1 MDYVYSIIEI
11 LAGCGV
17 FLLGFKLLSDNMEK
31 LAGNG
36 LKKLFNK
43 TSDKKLVGVGLGA
56 ASTAVVQS
64 SAITTVMVIGFVNTG
79 IMSLTQAT
87 TIIMGANI
95 GTTITAQIVALQAF
109 KLNTFFMIPVFVG
122 MAMNMFAKKDKV
134 KQAGIALAGLGIVF
148 VGLNVMSGAM
158 ENEQMHEALKNLLVK
173 VDNPFLLLIIG
184 ILFTALIQSSS
195 AVTTILITM
204 AAQGLVVGSGG
215 NCVLYVILG
224 SNIGSC
230 VTALISSIGTSTNAR
245 RASVIHLL
253 FNVIGTVI
261 FMTMLL
267 IWPSFQAKT
276 FERWFASPETQIAMF
291 HTFFNVVCTCL
302 FLPFTNWLVK
312 LAMLIVPEKKKK
324 PEETEEKETG
334 EKFVYMDKR
343 FLNSPALAISQLKK
357 ETFRMADMAMASLA
371 TSFNGFINR
380 DMATAEQV
388 AENNERIADLSKS
401 ISDYLVKVSAAGPSL
416 DDEKKISAMH
426 NNVGDIVRV
435 SELADN
441 LTKYTRKTV
450 NENLEFSPVVND
462 QLQEL
467 YALLQE
473 QYSLVKRI
481 VLMKEYDMRTESD
494 KVEDKVD
501 NLRRTL
507 IADHITRMKN
517 GECHAEN
524 NPVFIN
530 LVSNLERV
538 GDHLN
543 YIAHSVDGVIG

>member
-1 MDYVYSIIEI
+1 MDYVYSVITI

-36 LKKLFNK
+36 LKRLFNK

-56 ASTAVVQS
+56 AATAVVQS

-79 IMSLTQAT
+79 IMSLKQAA

-109 KLNTFFMIPVFVG
+109 NLNVFFMAFAFAG
-122 MAMNMFAKKDKV
+122 MAMNMFSKKDKV
-134 KQAGIALAGLGIVF
+134 RLAGIALAGLGIVF
-148 VGLNVMSGAM
+148 VGLDVMSGAM
-158 ENEQMHEALKNLLVK
+158 EGERIHAALETVLSKAT
-173 VDNPFLLLIIG
+173 NPFFLLFIG
-184 ILFTALIQSSS
+184 VAFTALIQSSS
-195 AVTTILITM
+195 AVTTIIIAM
-204 AAQGLVVGSGG
+204 AMQGLIVGGGG
-215 NCVLYVILG
+215 NAVLYVILG

-230 VTALISSIGTSTNAR
+230 VTALISSIGTSVNAR
-245 RASVIHLL
+245 RASIIHLL
-253 FNVIGTVI
+253 FNVLGTVI
-261 FMTMLL
+261 FMVVLL
-267 IWPSFQAKT
+267 IFPQFQEKT
-276 FERWFASPETQIAMF
+276 FERWFSSPETQIAMF
-291 HTFFNVVCTCL
+291 HTFFNVLCTL
-302 FLPFTNWLVK
+302 MFLPFTNVLVK
-312 LAMLIVPEKKKK
+312 LAMLIVPETK
-324 PEETEEKETG
+324 TEEKAEEPESG
-334 EKFVYMDKR
+334 AKFVYMDKR

-371 TSFNGFINR
+371 TAFNGFIRR
-380 DMATAEQV
+380 DVSTVENV
-388 AENNERIADLSKS
+388 AANNEKIADLSKS

-416 DDEKKISAMH
+416 EDEKKISALH
-426 NNVGDIVRV
+426 NNVGDIVRI

-441 LTKYTRKTV
+441 LTKYTRKTI
-450 NENLEFSPVVND
+450 NENLTFSPVVGTK
-462 QLQEL
+462 LSEM

-481 VLMKEYDMRTESD
+481 VLMKEYNIMNESD
-494 KVEDKVD
+494 ETEDRVD
-501 NLRRTL
+501 NMRRSL
-507 IADHITRMKN
+507 IADHIDRMQR
-517 GECHAEN
+517 GECNAEN

-543 YIAHSVDGVIG
+543 YVAHSVDGFVS

>member
-1 MDYVYSIIEI
+1 MEYVYSIIKI

-36 LKKLFNK
+36 LKRLFNK

-56 ASTAVVQS
+56 AATAVVQS

-79 IMSLTQAT
+79 IMSLKQAT
-87 TIIMGANI
+87 AIIMGANI

-109 KLNTFFMIPVFVG
+109 KLNVFFMIPVFVG
-122 MAMNMFAKKDKV
+122 MAMNMFSKKDKV
-134 KQAGIALAGLGIVF
+134 RLAGIALAGLGLVF
-148 VGLNVMSGAM
+148 VGLNVMSEAM
-158 ENEQMHEALKNLLVK
+158 ENELMHEALKNLLAK
-173 VDNPFLLLIIG
+173 VSNPFLLLFVG
-184 ILFTALIQSSS
+184 VAFTALMQSSS
-195 AVTTILITM
+195 AVTTIVITM
-204 AAQGLVVGSGG
+204 ATQGLIVGNGG
-215 NCVLYVILG
+215 NSVLFVILG

-230 VTALISSIGTSTNAR
+230 VTALISSIGTSVNAR

-253 FNVIGTVI
+253 FNVIGTLI
-261 FMTMLL
+261 FMIVLL
-267 IWPSFQAKT
+267 AFPSFQKNT
-276 FERWFASPETQIAMF
+276 FERWFSSPETQIAMF

-302 FLPFTNWLVK
+302 FLPFTDLLVK
-312 LAMLIVPEKKKK
+312 LAMLIVPENKK
-324 PEETEEKETG
+324 EEEKDKEEDG
-334 EKFVYMDKR
+334 VKFVYMDKR
-343 FLNSPALAISQLKK
+343 FLTSPALAISQLKK

-371 TSFNGFINR
+371 TAFNGFIHR
-380 DMATAEQV
+380 DMSTVEKV
-388 AENNERIADLSKS
+388 AANNERIADLSKA

-426 NNVGDIVRV
+426 NNVGDIVRI

-441 LTKYTRKTV
+441 LTKYTKKTV
-450 NENLEFSPVVND
+450 NENLTFSPAVGT
-462 QLQEL
+462 QLTKM

-473 QYSLVKRI
+473 QYSLVKRV
-481 VLMKEYDMRTESD
+481 VLMKEYDLRNDSD
-494 KVEDKVD
+494 KVEDRVD
-501 NLRRTL
+501 NMRRSL
-507 IADHITRMKN
+507 ISDHIDRMQR
-517 GECHAEN
+517 GECNAEN

-543 YIAHSVDGVIG
+543 YVAHSVDGYVD

>member
-1 MDYVYSIIEI
+1 MDYVYSVITI

-36 LKKLFNK
+36 LKRLFNK

-56 ASTAVVQS
+56 AATAVVQS

-79 IMSLTQAT
+79 IMSLKQAA

-109 KLNTFFMIPVFVG
+109 NLNVFFMAFAFAG
-122 MAMNMFAKKDKV
+122 MAMNMFSKKDKV
-134 KQAGIALAGLGIVF
+134 RLAGIALAGLGIVF
-148 VGLNVMSGAM
+148 VGLDVMSGAM
-158 ENEQMHEALKNLLVK
+158 EGEMIHAALETVLSKAT
-173 VDNPFLLLIIG
+173 NPVFLLFIG
-184 ILFTALIQSSS
+184 VAFTALIQSSS
-195 AVTTILITM
+195 AVTTIIIAM
-204 AAQGLVVGSGG
+204 AMQGLIVGGGG
-215 NCVLYVILG
+215 NAVLYVILG

-230 VTALISSIGTSTNAR
+230 VTALISSIGTSVNAR
-245 RASVIHLL
+245 RASIIHLL
-253 FNVIGTVI
+253 FNVIGAVL
-261 FMTMLL
+261 FMVVLL
-267 IWPSFQAKT
+267 IFPQFQEKT
-276 FERWFASPETQIAMF
+276 FERWFSSPETQIAMF
-291 HTFFNVVCTCL
+291 HTFFNVLCTL
-302 FLPFTNWLVK
+302 MFLPFTNVLVK
-312 LAMLIVPEKKKK
+312 LAMLIVPETKTEEKA
-324 PEETEEKETG
+324 EETESG
-334 EKFVYMDKR
+334 AKFVYMDKR

-371 TSFNGFINR
+371 TAFNGFIRR
-380 DMATAEQV
+380 DVSTVENV
-388 AENNERIADLSKS
+388 AANNEKIADLSKS

-416 DDEKKISAMH
+416 DDEKKISALH
-426 NNVGDIVRV
+426 NNVGDIVRI

-441 LTKYTRKTV
+441 LTKYTRKTI
-450 NENLEFSPVVND
+450 NENLTFSPVVGTK
-462 QLQEL
+462 LSEM

-481 VLMKEYDMRTESD
+481 VLMKEYNIMNESD
-494 KVEDKVD
+494 ETEDRVD
-501 NLRRTL
+501 NMRRSL
-507 IADHITRMKN
+507 IADHIDRMQR
-517 GECHAEN
+517 GECNAEN

-543 YIAHSVDGVIG
+543 YVAHSVDGFVS

>member
-1 MDYVYSIIEI
+1 MDYVYSVITI

-36 LKKLFNK
+36 LKRLFNK

-56 ASTAVVQS
+56 AATAVVQS

-79 IMSLTQAT
+79 IMSLKQAA

-109 KLNTFFMIPVFVG
+109 NLNVFFMALAFIG
-122 MAMNMFAKKDKV
+122 MAMNMFSKKDKV
-134 KQAGIALAGLGIVF
+134 RLAGIALAGLGIVF
-148 VGLNVMSGAM
+148 VGLDVMSGAM
-158 ENEQMHEALKNLLVK
+158 EGEMIHAALETMLSKAT
-173 VDNPFLLLIIG
+173 NPVFLLFIG
-184 ILFTALIQSSS
+184 VAFTALIQSSS
-195 AVTTILITM
+195 AVTTIIIAM
-204 AAQGLVVGSGG
+204 AMQGLIVGGGG
-215 NCVLYVILG
+215 NAVLYVILG

-230 VTALISSIGTSTNAR
+230 VTALISSIGTSVNAR
-245 RASVIHLL
+245 RASIIHLL

-261 FMTMLL
+261 FMVVLL
-267 IWPSFQAKT
+267 IFPQFQEKT
-276 FERWFASPETQIAMF
+276 FERWFSSPETQIAMF
-291 HTFFNVVCTCL
+291 HTFFNVLCTL
-302 FLPFTNWLVK
+302 MFLPFTNVLVK
-312 LAMLIVPEKKKK
+312 LAMLIVPETK
-324 PEETEEKETG
+324 TEEKAEEPESG
-334 EKFVYMDKR
+334 AKFVYMDKR

-371 TSFNGFINR
+371 TAFNGFIRR
-380 DMATAEQV
+380 DVSTVENV
-388 AENNERIADLSKS
+388 AANNEKIADLSKS

-416 DDEKKISAMH
+416 EDEKKISALH
-426 NNVGDIVRV
+426 NNVGDIVRI

-441 LTKYTRKTV
+441 LTKYTRKTI
-450 NENLEFSPVVND
+450 NENLTFSPVVGTK
-462 QLQEL
+462 LSEM

-481 VLMKEYDMRTESD
+481 VLMKEYNIMNESD
-494 KVEDKVD
+494 ETEDRVD
-501 NLRRTL
+501 NMRRSL
-507 IADHITRMKN
+507 IADHIDRMQR
-517 GECHAEN
+517 GECNAEN

-543 YIAHSVDGVIG
+543 YVAHSVDGFVS

>member
-1 MDYVYSIIEI
+1 MDYVYSVITI

-36 LKKLFNK
+36 LKRLFNK

-56 ASTAVVQS
+56 AATAVVQS

-79 IMSLTQAT
+79 IMSLKQAA

-109 KLNTFFMIPVFVG
+109 NLNVFFMAFAFAG
-122 MAMNMFAKKDKV
+122 MAMNMFSKKDKV
-134 KQAGIALAGLGIVF
+134 RLAGIALAGLGIVF
-148 VGLNVMSGAM
+148 VGLDVMSGAM
-158 ENEQMHEALKNLLVK
+158 EGEMIHAALETVLSKAT
-173 VDNPFLLLIIG
+173 NPAFLLFIG
-184 ILFTALIQSSS
+184 VAFTALIQSSS
-195 AVTTILITM
+195 AVTTIIIAM
-204 AAQGLVVGSGG
+204 AMQGLIVGGGG
-215 NCVLYVILG
+215 NAVLYVILG

-230 VTALISSIGTSTNAR
+230 VTALISSIGTSVNAR
-245 RASVIHLL
+245 RASIIHLL
-253 FNVIGTVI
+253 FNVIGAVI
-261 FMTMLL
+261 FMVVLL
-267 IWPSFQAKT
+267 IFPQFQEKT
-276 FERWFASPETQIAMF
+276 FERWFSSPETQIAMF
-291 HTFFNVVCTCL
+291 HTFFNVLCTL
-302 FLPFTNWLVK
+302 RFLPFTNLLVK
-312 LAMLIVPEKKKK
+312 LAMLIVPDTKTEEKA
-324 PEETEEKETG
+324 EETESG
-334 EKFVYMDKR
+334 AKFVYMDKR

-371 TSFNGFINR
+371 TAFNGFIRR
-380 DMATAEQV
+380 DVSTVENV
-388 AENNERIADLSKS
+388 AANNEKIADLSKS

-416 DDEKKISAMH
+416 EDEKKISALH
-426 NNVGDIVRV
+426 NNVGDIVRI

-441 LTKYTRKTV
+441 LTKYTRKTI
-450 NENLEFSPVVND
+450 NENLTLSPVVGTK
-462 QLQEL
+462 LSEM

-481 VLMKEYDMRTESD
+481 VLMKEYNIMNESD
-494 KVEDKVD
+494 ETEDRVD
-501 NLRRTL
+501 NMRRSL
-507 IADHITRMKN
+507 IADHIERMQR
-517 GECHAEN
+517 GECNAEN

-543 YIAHSVDGVIG
+543 YVAHSVDGFVS

>member
-1 MDYVYSIIEI
+1 MDYVYSVITI

-36 LKKLFNK
+36 LKRLFNK

-56 ASTAVVQS
+56 AATAVVQS

-79 IMSLTQAT
+79 IMSLKQAA

-109 KLNTFFMIPVFVG
+109 NLNVFFMALAFIG
-122 MAMNMFAKKDKV
+122 MAMNMFSKKDKV
-134 KQAGIALAGLGIVF
+134 RLAGIALAGLGIVF
-148 VGLNVMSGAM
+148 VGLDVMSGAM
-158 ENEQMHEALKNLLVK
+158 EGEKIHAALETVLSKAT
-173 VDNPFLLLIIG
+173 NPVFLLFIG
-184 ILFTALIQSSS
+184 VAFTALIQSSS
-195 AVTTILITM
+195 AVTTIIIAM
-204 AAQGLVVGSGG
+204 AMQGLIVGGGG
-215 NCVLYVILG
+215 NAVLYVILG

-230 VTALISSIGTSTNAR
+230 VTALISSIGTSVNAR
-245 RASVIHLL
+245 RASIIHLL
-253 FNVIGTVI
+253 FNVIGAVI
-261 FMTMLL
+261 FMVVLL
-267 IWPSFQAKT
+267 IFPQFQEKT
-276 FERWFASPETQIAMF
+276 FERWFSSPETQIAMF
-291 HTFFNVVCTCL
+291 HTFFNVLCTL
-302 FLPFTNWLVK
+302 MFLPFTNVLVK
-312 LAMLIVPEKKKK
+312 LAMLIVPETKTEEKA
-324 PEETEEKETG
+324 EETESG
-334 EKFVYMDKR
+334 AKFVYMDKR

-371 TSFNGFINR
+371 TAFNGFIRR
-380 DMATAEQV
+380 DVSTVENV
-388 AENNERIADLSKS
+388 AANNEKIADLSKS

-416 DDEKKISAMH
+416 EDEKKISALH
-426 NNVGDIVRV
+426 NNVGDIVRI

-441 LTKYTRKTV
+441 LTKYTRKTI
-450 NENLEFSPVVND
+450 NENLTFSPVVGTK
-462 QLQEL
+462 LSEM

-481 VLMKEYDMRTESD
+481 VLMKEYNIMNESD
-494 KVEDKVD
+494 ETEDRVD
-501 NLRRTL
+501 NMRRSL
-507 IADHITRMKN
+507 IADHIDRMQR
-517 GECHAEN
+517 GECNAEN

-543 YIAHSVDGVIG
+543 YVAHSVDGFVS

>member
-1 MDYVYSIIEI
+1 MEYVYSIIKI

-36 LKKLFNK
+36 LKRLFNK

-56 ASTAVVQS
+56 AATAVVQS

-79 IMSLTQAT
+79 IMSLKQAT
-87 TIIMGANI
+87 AIIMGANI

-109 KLNTFFMIPVFVG
+109 KLNVFFMIPVFVG
-122 MAMNMFAKKDKV
+122 MAMNMFSKKDKV
-134 KQAGIALAGLGIVF
+134 RLAGIALAGLGLVF
-148 VGLNVMSGAM
+148 VGLNVMSEAM
-158 ENEQMHEALKNLLVK
+158 ENELMHEALKNLLAK
-173 VDNPFLLLIIG
+173 VSNPFLLLFVG
-184 ILFTALIQSSS
+184 VAFTALMQSSS
-195 AVTTILITM
+195 AVTTIVITM
-204 AAQGLVVGSGG
+204 ATQGLIVGNGG
-215 NCVLYVILG
+215 NSVLFVILG

-230 VTALISSIGTSTNAR
+230 VTALISSIGTSVNAR

-253 FNVIGTVI
+253 FNVIGTLI
-261 FMTMLL
+261 FMIVLL
-267 IWPSFQAKT
+267 AFPSFQKNT
-276 FERWFASPETQIAMF
+276 FERWFSSPETQIAMF

-302 FLPFTNWLVK
+302 FLPFTDLLVK
-312 LAMLIVPEKKKK
+312 LAMLIVPENKK
-324 PEETEEKETG
+324 EEEKDKEEDG
-334 EKFVYMDKR
+334 VKFVYMDKR
-343 FLNSPALAISQLKK
+343 FLTSPALAISQLKK

-371 TSFNGFINR
+371 TAFNGFIHR
-380 DMATAEQV
+380 DMSTVEKV
-388 AENNERIADLSKS
+388 AANNDRIADLSKA

-426 NNVGDIVRV
+426 NNVGDIVRI

-441 LTKYTRKTV
+441 LTKYTKKTV
-450 NENLEFSPVVND
+450 NENLTFSPAVGT
-462 QLQEL
+462 QLTEM

-473 QYSLVKRI
+473 QYSLVKRV
-481 VLMKEYDMRTESD
+481 VLMKEYDLRNDSD
-494 KVEDKVD
+494 KVEDRVD
-501 NLRRTL
+501 NMRRSL
-507 IADHITRMKN
+507 ISDHIDRMQR
-517 GECHAEN
+517 GECNAEN

-543 YIAHSVDGVIG
+543 YVAHSVDGYVA

>member
-1 MDYVYSIIEI
+1 MDYVYSVITI

-36 LKKLFNK
+36 LKRLFNK

-56 ASTAVVQS
+56 AATAVVQS

-79 IMSLTQAT
+79 IMSLKQAA

-109 KLNTFFMIPVFVG
+109 NLNVFFMALAFIG
-122 MAMNMFAKKDKV
+122 MAMNMFSKKDKV
-134 KQAGIALAGLGIVF
+134 RLAGIALAGLGIVF
-148 VGLNVMSGAM
+148 VGLDVMSGAM
-158 ENEQMHEALKNLLVK
+158 EGEMIHAALETVLSKAT
-173 VDNPFLLLIIG
+173 NPVFLLFIG
-184 ILFTALIQSSS
+184 VAFTALIQSSS
-195 AVTTILITM
+195 AVTTIIIAM
-204 AAQGLVVGSGG
+204 AMQGLIVGGGG
-215 NCVLYVILG
+215 NAVLYVILG

-230 VTALISSIGTSTNAR
+230 VTALISSIGTSVNAR
-245 RASVIHLL
+245 RASIIHLL
-253 FNVIGTVI
+253 FNVIGAVI
-261 FMTMLL
+261 FMVVLL
-267 IWPSFQAKT
+267 IFPQFQEKT
-276 FERWFASPETQIAMF
+276 FERWFSSPETQIAMF
-291 HTFFNVVCTCL
+291 HTFFNVLCTL
-302 FLPFTNWLVK
+302 MFLPFTNVLVK
-312 LAMLIVPEKKKK
+312 LAMLLVPETKTEEKA
-324 PEETEEKETG
+324 EETESG
-334 EKFVYMDKR
+334 AKFVYMDKR

-371 TSFNGFINR
+371 TAFNGFIRR
-380 DMATAEQV
+380 DVSTVDNV
-388 AENNERIADLSKS
+388 AANNEKIADLSKS

-416 DDEKKISAMH
+416 EDEKKISALH
-426 NNVGDIVRV
+426 NNVGDIVRI

-441 LTKYTRKTV
+441 LTKYTRKTI
-450 NENLEFSPVVND
+450 NENLTFSPVVGTK
-462 QLQEL
+462 LSEM

-481 VLMKEYDMRTESD
+481 VLMKEYNIMNESD
-494 KVEDKVD
+494 ETEDRVD
-501 NLRRTL
+501 NMRRSL
-507 IADHITRMKN
+507 IADHIDRMQR
-517 GECHAEN
+517 GECNAEN

-543 YIAHSVDGVIG
+543 YVAHSVDGFVS

>member
-1 MDYVYSIIEI
+1 MEYVYSIIKI

-36 LKKLFNK
+36 LKRLFNK

-56 ASTAVVQS
+56 AATAVVQS

-79 IMSLTQAT
+79 IMSLKQAT
-87 TIIMGANI
+87 AIIMGANI

-109 KLNTFFMIPVFVG
+109 KLNVFFMIPVFVG
-122 MAMNMFAKKDKV
+122 MAMNMFSKKDKV
-134 KQAGIALAGLGIVF
+134 RLAGIALAGLGLVF
-148 VGLNVMSGAM
+148 VGLNVMSEAM
-158 ENEQMHEALKNLLVK
+158 ENELMHEALKNLLAK
-173 VDNPFLLLIIG
+173 VSNPFLLLFVG
-184 ILFTALIQSSS
+184 VAFTALMQSSS
-195 AVTTILITM
+195 AVTTIVITM
-204 AAQGLVVGSGG
+204 ATQGLIVGNGG
-215 NCVLYVILG
+215 NSVLFVILG

-230 VTALISSIGTSTNAR
+230 VTALISSIGTSVNAR

-253 FNVIGTVI
+253 FNVIGTLI
-261 FMTMLL
+261 FMIVLL
-267 IWPSFQAKT
+267 AFPSFQKNT
-276 FERWFASPETQIAMF
+276 FERWFSSPETQIAMF

-302 FLPFTNWLVK
+302 FLPFTDLLVK
-312 LAMLIVPEKKKK
+312 LAMLIVPENKK
-324 PEETEEKETG
+324 EEEKEKEEDG
-334 EKFVYMDKR
+334 VKFVYMDKR
-343 FLNSPALAISQLKK
+343 FLTSPALAISQLKK

-371 TSFNGFINR
+371 TAFNGFIHR
-380 DMATAEQV
+380 DMSTVEKV
-388 AENNERIADLSKS
+388 AANNERIADLSKA

-426 NNVGDIVRV
+426 NNVGDIVRI

-441 LTKYTRKTV
+441 LTKYTKKTV
-450 NENLEFSPVVND
+450 NENLTFSPAVGT
-462 QLQEL
+462 QLTEM

-473 QYSLVKRI
+473 QYSLVKRV
-481 VLMKEYDMRTESD
+481 VLMKEYDLRNDSD
-494 KVEDKVD
+494 KVEDRVD
-501 NLRRTL
+501 NMRRSL
-507 IADHITRMKN
+507 ISDHIDRMQR
-517 GECHAEN
+517 GECNAEN

-543 YIAHSVDGVIG
+543 YVAHSVDGYVA

>member
-1 MDYVYSIIEI
+1 MDYVYSVITI

-36 LKKLFNK
+36 LKRLFNK

-56 ASTAVVQS
+56 AATAVVQS

-79 IMSLTQAT
+79 IMSLKQAA

-109 KLNTFFMIPVFVG
+109 NLNVFFMALAFIG
-122 MAMNMFAKKDKV
+122 MAMNMFSKKDKV
-134 KQAGIALAGLGIVF
+134 RLAGIALAGLGIVF
-148 VGLNVMSGAM
+148 VGLDVMSGAM
-158 ENEQMHEALKNLLVK
+158 EGEMIHAALETVLSKAT
-173 VDNPFLLLIIG
+173 NPVFLLCIG
-184 ILFTALIQSSS
+184 IAFTALIQSSS
-195 AVTTILITM
+195 AVTTIIIAM
-204 AAQGLVVGSGG
+204 AMQGLIVGGGG
-215 NCVLYVILG
+215 NAVLYVILG

-230 VTALISSIGTSTNAR
+230 VTALISSIGTSVNAR
-245 RASVIHLL
+245 RASIIHLL
-253 FNVIGTVI
+253 FNVIGAVI
-261 FMTMLL
+261 FMVILL
-267 IWPSFQAKT
+267 IFPQFQEKT
-276 FERWFASPETQIAMF
+276 FERWFSSPETQIAMF
-291 HTFFNVVCTCL
+291 HTFFNVLCTL
-302 FLPFTNWLVK
+302 MFLPFTNVLVK
-312 LAMLIVPEKKKK
+312 LAMLIVPETK
-324 PEETEEKETG
+324 TEEKAEEPESG
-334 EKFVYMDKR
+334 AKFVYMDKR

-371 TSFNGFINR
+371 TAFNGFIRR
-380 DMATAEQV
+380 DVSTVENV
-388 AENNERIADLSKS
+388 AANNEKIADLSKS

-416 DDEKKISAMH
+416 EDEKKISALH
-426 NNVGDIVRV
+426 NNVGDIVRI

-441 LTKYTRKTV
+441 LTKYTRKTI
-450 NENLEFSPVVND
+450 NENLTFSPVVGTK
-462 QLQEL
+462 LSEM

-481 VLMKEYDMRTESD
+481 VLMKEYNIMNESD
-494 KVEDKVD
+494 ETEDRVD
-501 NLRRTL
+501 NMRRSL
-507 IADHITRMKN
+507 IADHIDRMQR
-517 GECHAEN
+517 GECNAEN

-543 YIAHSVDGVIG
+543 YVAHSVDGFVS

>member
-1 MDYVYSIIEI
+1 MDYVYSVITI

-36 LKKLFNK
+36 LKRLFNK

-56 ASTAVVQS
+56 AATAVVQS

-79 IMSLTQAT
+79 IMSLKQAA

-109 KLNTFFMIPVFVG
+109 NLNVFFMALAFIG
-122 MAMNMFAKKDKV
+122 MAMNMFSKKDKV
-134 KQAGIALAGLGIVF
+134 RLAGIALAGLGIVF
-148 VGLNVMSGAM
+148 VGLDVMSGAM
-158 ENEQMHEALKNLLVK
+158 EGEMIHAALETVLSKAT
-173 VDNPFLLLIIG
+173 NPVFLLCIG
-184 ILFTALIQSSS
+184 VAFTALIQSSS
-195 AVTTILITM
+195 AVTTIIIAM
-204 AAQGLVVGSGG
+204 AMQGLIVGGGG
-215 NCVLYVILG
+215 NAVLYVILG

-230 VTALISSIGTSTNAR
+230 VTALISSIGTSVNAR
-245 RASVIHLL
+245 RASIIHLL

-261 FMTMLL
+261 FMVVLL
-267 IWPSFQAKT
+267 IFPQFQEKT
-276 FERWFASPETQIAMF
+276 FERWFSSPETQIAMF
-291 HTFFNVVCTCL
+291 HTFFNVLCTL
-302 FLPFTNWLVK
+302 MFLPFTNVLVK
-312 LAMLIVPEKKKK
+312 LAILIVPETKTEEKA
-324 PEETEEKETG
+324 EETESG
-334 EKFVYMDKR
+334 AKFVYMDKR

-371 TSFNGFINR
+371 TAFNGFIRR
-380 DMATAEQV
+380 DVSTVENV
-388 AENNERIADLSKS
+388 AANNEKIADLSKS

-416 DDEKKISAMH
+416 EDEKKISALH
-426 NNVGDIVRV
+426 NNVGDIVRI

-441 LTKYTRKTV
+441 LTKYTRKTI
-450 NENLEFSPVVND
+450 NENLTFSPVVGTK
-462 QLQEL
+462 LSEM

-481 VLMKEYDMRTESD
+481 VLMKEYNIMNESD
-494 KVEDKVD
+494 ETEDRVD
-501 NLRRTL
+501 NMRRSL
-507 IADHITRMKN
+507 IADHIDRMQR
-517 GECHAEN
+517 GECNAEN

-543 YIAHSVDGVIG
+543 YVAHSVDGFVS

>member
-1 MDYVYSIIEI
+1 MDYVYSVITI

-36 LKKLFNK
+36 LKRLFNK

-56 ASTAVVQS
+56 AATAVVQS

-79 IMSLTQAT
+79 IMSLKQAA

-109 KLNTFFMIPVFVG
+109 NLNVFFMALAFIG
-122 MAMNMFAKKDKV
+122 MAMNMFSKKDKV
-134 KQAGIALAGLGIVF
+134 RLAGIALAGLGIVF
-148 VGLNVMSGAM
+148 VGLDVMSGAM
-158 ENEQMHEALKNLLVK
+158 EGEMIHAALETMLSKAT
-173 VDNPFLLLIIG
+173 NPVFLLFIG
-184 ILFTALIQSSS
+184 VAFTALIQSSS
-195 AVTTILITM
+195 AVTTIIIAM
-204 AAQGLVVGSGG
+204 AMQGLIVGGGG
-215 NCVLYVILG
+215 NAVLYVILG

-230 VTALISSIGTSTNAR
+230 VTALISSIGTSVNAR
-245 RASVIHLL
+245 RASIIHLL
-253 FNVIGTVI
+253 FNVIGAVL
-261 FMTMLL
+261 FMVVLL
-267 IWPSFQAKT
+267 IFPQFQEKT
-276 FERWFASPETQIAMF
+276 FERWFSSPETQIAMF
-291 HTFFNVVCTCL
+291 HTFFNVLCTL
-302 FLPFTNWLVK
+302 MFLPFTNVLVK
-312 LAMLIVPEKKKK
+312 LAMLIVPETK
-324 PEETEEKETG
+324 TEEKAEEPESG
-334 EKFVYMDKR
+334 AKFVYMDKR

-371 TSFNGFINR
+371 TAFNGFIRR
-380 DMATAEQV
+380 DVSTVENV
-388 AENNERIADLSKS
+388 AANNEQIADLSKS

-416 DDEKKISAMH
+416 EDEKKISALH
-426 NNVGDIVRV
+426 NNVGDIVRI

-441 LTKYTRKTV
+441 LTKYTRKTI
-450 NENLEFSPVVND
+450 NENLTFSPVVGTK
-462 QLQEL
+462 LSEM

-481 VLMKEYDMRTESD
+481 VLMKEYNIMNESD
-494 KVEDKVD
+494 ETEDRVD
-501 NLRRTL
+501 NMRRSL
-507 IADHITRMKN
+507 IADHIDRMQR
-517 GECHAEN
+517 GECNAEN

-543 YIAHSVDGVIG
+543 YVAHSVDGFVS

>member
-1 MDYVYSIIEI
+1 MDYVYSVITI

-36 LKKLFNK
+36 LKRLFNK

-56 ASTAVVQS
+56 AATAVVQS

-79 IMSLTQAT
+79 IMSLKQAA

-109 KLNTFFMIPVFVG
+109 NLNVFFMALAFIG
-122 MAMNMFAKKDKV
+122 MAMNMFSKKDKV
-134 KQAGIALAGLGIVF
+134 RLAGIALAGLGIVF
-148 VGLNVMSGAM
+148 VGLDVMSGAM
-158 ENEQMHEALKNLLVK
+158 EGEMIHAALETMLSKAT
-173 VDNPFLLLIIG
+173 NPVFLLFIG
-184 ILFTALIQSSS
+184 VAFTALIQSSS
-195 AVTTILITM
+195 AVTTIIIAM
-204 AAQGLVVGSGG
+204 AMQGLIVGGGG
-215 NCVLYVILG
+215 NAVLYVILG

-230 VTALISSIGTSTNAR
+230 VTALISSIGTSVNAR
-245 RASVIHLL
+245 RASIIHLL
-253 FNVIGTVI
+253 FNVIGAVI
-261 FMTMLL
+261 FMVILL
-267 IWPSFQAKT
+267 IFPQFQEKT
-276 FERWFASPETQIAMF
+276 FERWFSSPETQIAMF
-291 HTFFNVVCTCL
+291 HTFFNVLCTL
-302 FLPFTNWLVK
+302 MFLPFTNVLVK
-312 LAMLIVPEKKKK
+312 LAMLIVPETKTEEKA
-324 PEETEEKETG
+324 EETESG
-334 EKFVYMDKR
+334 AKFVYMDKR

-371 TSFNGFINR
+371 TAFNGFIRR
-380 DMATAEQV
+380 DVSTVENV
-388 AENNERIADLSKS
+388 AANNEKIADLSKS

-416 DDEKKISAMH
+416 EDEKKISALH
-426 NNVGDIVRV
+426 NNVGDIVRI

-441 LTKYTRKTV
+441 LTKYTRKTI
-450 NENLEFSPVVND
+450 NENLTFSPVVGTK
-462 QLQEL
+462 LSEM

-481 VLMKEYDMRTESD
+481 VLMKEYNIMNESD
-494 KVEDKVD
+494 ETEDRVD
-501 NLRRTL
+501 NMRRSL
-507 IADHITRMKN
+507 IADHIDRMQR
-517 GECHAEN
+517 GECNAEN

-543 YIAHSVDGVIG
+543 YVAHSVDGFVS

>member
-1 MDYVYSIIEI
+1 MDYVYSVITI

-36 LKKLFNK
+36 LKRLFNK

-56 ASTAVVQS
+56 AATAVVQS

-79 IMSLTQAT
+79 IMSLKQAA

-109 KLNTFFMIPVFVG
+109 NLNVFFMAFTFAG
-122 MAMNMFAKKDKV
+122 MAMNMFSKKDKV
-134 KQAGIALAGLGIVF
+134 RLAGIALAGLGIVF
-148 VGLNVMSGAM
+148 VGLDVMSGAM
-158 ENEQMHEALKNLLVK
+158 EGEKIHAALETVLSKAT
-173 VDNPFLLLIIG
+173 NPVFLLFIG
-184 ILFTALIQSSS
+184 VAFTALIQSSS
-195 AVTTILITM
+195 AVTTIIIAM
-204 AAQGLVVGSGG
+204 AMQGLIVGGGG
-215 NCVLYVILG
+215 NAVLYVILG

-230 VTALISSIGTSTNAR
+230 VTALISSIGTSVNAR
-245 RASVIHLL
+245 RASIIHLL
-253 FNVIGTVI
+253 FNVIGTVL
-261 FMTMLL
+261 FMVVLL
-267 IWPSFQAKT
+267 IFPQFQEKT
-276 FERWFASPETQIAMF
+276 FERWFSSPETQIAMF
-291 HTFFNVVCTCL
+291 HTFFNVLCTL
-302 FLPFTNWLVK
+302 MFLPFTNVLVK
-312 LAMLIVPEKKKK
+312 LAMLIVPDTKTEEKA
-324 PEETEEKETG
+324 EETESG
-334 EKFVYMDKR
+334 AKFVYMDKR

-371 TSFNGFINR
+371 TAFNGFIRR
-380 DMATAEQV
+380 DVSTVENV
-388 AENNERIADLSKS
+388 AANNEKIADLSKS

-416 DDEKKISAMH
+416 EDEKKISALH
-426 NNVGDIVRV
+426 NNVGDIVRI

-441 LTKYTRKTV
+441 LTKYTRKTI
-450 NENLEFSPVVND
+450 NENLTFSPVVGTK
-462 QLQEL
+462 LSEM

-481 VLMKEYDMRTESD
+481 VLMKEYNIMNESD
-494 KVEDKVD
+494 ETEDRVD
-501 NLRRTL
+501 NMRRSL
-507 IADHITRMKN
+507 IADHIDRMQR
-517 GECHAEN
+517 GECNAEN

-543 YIAHSVDGVIG
+543 YVAHSVDGFVS

>member
-1 MDYVYSIIEI
+1 MDYVYSVITI

-36 LKKLFNK
+36 LKRLFNK

-56 ASTAVVQS
+56 AATAVVQS

-79 IMSLTQAT
+79 IMSLKQAA

-109 KLNTFFMIPVFVG
+109 NLNVFFMAFAFAG
-122 MAMNMFAKKDKV
+122 MAMNMFSKKDKV
-134 KQAGIALAGLGIVF
+134 RLAGIALAGLGIVF
-148 VGLNVMSGAM
+148 VGLDVMSGAM
-158 ENEQMHEALKNLLVK
+158 EGEMIHAALETVLSKAT
-173 VDNPFLLLIIG
+173 NPVFLLFIG
-184 ILFTALIQSSS
+184 VAFTALIQSSS
-195 AVTTILITM
+195 AVTTIIIAM
-204 AAQGLVVGSGG
+204 AMQGLIVGGGG
-215 NCVLYVILG
+215 NAVLYVILG

-230 VTALISSIGTSTNAR
+230 VTALISSIGTSVNAR
-245 RASVIHLL
+245 RASIIHLL

-261 FMTMLL
+261 FMVVLL
-267 IWPSFQAKT
+267 IFPQFQEKT
-276 FERWFASPETQIAMF
+276 FERWFSSPETQIAMF
-291 HTFFNVVCTCL
+291 HTFFNVLCTL
-302 FLPFTNWLVK
+302 MFLPFTNVLVK
-312 LAMLIVPEKKKK
+312 LAILIVPET
-324 PEETEEKETG
+324 ETEEKAEEPESG
-334 EKFVYMDKR
+334 AKFVYMDKR

-371 TSFNGFINR
+371 TAFNGFIRR
-380 DMATAEQV
+380 DVSTVENV
-388 AENNERIADLSKS
+388 AANNEKIADLSKS

-416 DDEKKISAMH
+416 EDEKKISALH
-426 NNVGDIVRV
+426 NNVGDIVRI

-441 LTKYTRKTV
+441 LTKYTRKTI
-450 NENLEFSPVVND
+450 NENLTFSPVVGTK
-462 QLQEL
+462 LSEM

-481 VLMKEYDMRTESD
+481 VLMKEYNIMNESD
-494 KVEDKVD
+494 ETEDRVD
-501 NLRRTL
+501 NMRRSL
-507 IADHITRMKN
+507 IADHIDRMQR
-517 GECHAEN
+517 GECNAEN

-543 YIAHSVDGVIG
+543 YVAHSVDGFVS

>member
-1 MDYVYSIIEI
+1 MDYVYSVITI

-36 LKKLFNK
+36 LKRLFNK

-56 ASTAVVQS
+56 AATAVVQS

-79 IMSLTQAT
+79 IMSLKQAA

-109 KLNTFFMIPVFVG
+109 NLNVFFMALAFIG
-122 MAMNMFAKKDKV
+122 MAMNMFSKKDKV
-134 KQAGIALAGLGIVF
+134 RLAGIALAGLGIVF
-148 VGLNVMSGAM
+148 VGLDVMSGAM
-158 ENEQMHEALKNLLVK
+158 EGEMIHAALETLLSK
-173 VDNPFLLLIIG
+173 ATNPVFLLFIG
-184 ILFTALIQSSS
+184 VAFTALIQSSS
-195 AVTTILITM
+195 AVTTIIIAM
-204 AAQGLVVGSGG
+204 AMQGLIVGGGG
-215 NCVLYVILG
+215 NAVLYVILG

-230 VTALISSIGTSTNAR
+230 VTALISSIGTSVNAR
-245 RASVIHLL
+245 RASIIHLL

-261 FMTMLL
+261 FMVVLL
-267 IWPSFQAKT
+267 IFPQFQEKT
-276 FERWFASPETQIAMF
+276 FERWFSSPETQIAMF
-291 HTFFNVVCTCL
+291 HTFFNVLCTL
-302 FLPFTNWLVK
+302 MFLPFTNVLVK
-312 LAMLIVPEKKKK
+312 LAMLIVPETK
-324 PEETEEKETG
+324 TEEKAEEPESG
-334 EKFVYMDKR
+334 AKFVYMDKR

-371 TSFNGFINR
+371 TAFNGFIRR
-380 DMATAEQV
+380 DVSTVENV
-388 AENNERIADLSKS
+388 AANNEKIADLSKS

-416 DDEKKISAMH
+416 EDEKKISALH
-426 NNVGDIVRV
+426 NNVGDIVRI

-441 LTKYTRKTV
+441 LTKYTRKTI
-450 NENLEFSPVVND
+450 NENLTFSPVVGTK
-462 QLQEL
+462 LSEM

-481 VLMKEYDMRTESD
+481 VLMKEYNIMNESD
-494 KVEDKVD
+494 ETEDRVD
-501 NLRRTL
+501 NMRRSL
-507 IADHITRMKN
+507 IADHIDRMQR
-517 GECHAEN
+517 GECNAEN

-543 YIAHSVDGVIG
+543 YVAHSVDGFVS

>member
-1 MDYVYSIIEI
+1 MDYVYSVITI

-36 LKKLFNK
+36 LKRLFNK

-56 ASTAVVQS
+56 AATAVVQS

-79 IMSLTQAT
+79 IMSLKQAA

-109 KLNTFFMIPVFVG
+109 NLNVFFMALAFIG
-122 MAMNMFAKKDKV
+122 MAMNMFSKKDKARL
-134 KQAGIALAGLGIVF
+134 AGIALAGLGIVF
-148 VGLNVMSGAM
+148 VGLDVMSGAM
-158 ENEQMHEALKNLLVK
+158 EGEMIHAALETVLSKAT
-173 VDNPFLLLIIG
+173 NPAFLLFIG
-184 ILFTALIQSSS
+184 VAFTALIQSSS
-195 AVTTILITM
+195 AVTTIIIAM
-204 AAQGLVVGSGG
+204 AMQGLIVGGGG
-215 NCVLYVILG
+215 NAVLYVILG

-230 VTALISSIGTSTNAR
+230 VTALISSIGTSVNAR
-245 RASVIHLL
+245 RASIIHLL
-253 FNVIGTVI
+253 FNVIGAVI
-261 FMTMLL
+261 FMVVLL
-267 IWPSFQAKT
+267 IFPQFQEKT
-276 FERWFASPETQIAMF
+276 FERWFSSPETQIAMF
-291 HTFFNVVCTCL
+291 HTFFNVLCTL
-302 FLPFTNWLVK
+302 MFLPFTNVLVK
-312 LAMLIVPEKKKK
+312 LAMLIVPETKTEEKA
-324 PEETEEKETG
+324 EETESG
-334 EKFVYMDKR
+334 AKFVYMDKR

-371 TSFNGFINR
+371 TAFNGFIRR
-380 DMATAEQV
+380 DVSTVEKV
-388 AENNERIADLSKS
+388 AANNEQIADLSKS

-416 DDEKKISAMH
+416 DDEKKISALH
-426 NNVGDIVRV
+426 NNVGDIVRI

-441 LTKYTRKTV
+441 LTKYTRKTI
-450 NENLEFSPVVND
+450 NENLTFSPVVGTK
-462 QLQEL
+462 LSEM

-481 VLMKEYDMRTESD
+481 VLMKEYNIMNESD
-494 KVEDKVD
+494 ETEDRVD
-501 NLRRTL
+501 NMRRSL
-507 IADHITRMKN
+507 IADHIDRMQR
-517 GECHAEN
+517 GECNAEN

-543 YIAHSVDGVIG
+543 YVAHSVDGFVS

>member
-1 MDYVYSIIEI
+1 MEYVYSIIKI

-36 LKKLFNK
+36 LKRLFNK

-56 ASTAVVQS
+56 AATAVVQS

-79 IMSLTQAT
+79 IMSLKQAT
-87 TIIMGANI
+87 AIIMGANI

-109 KLNTFFMIPVFVG
+109 KLNVFFMIPVFVG
-122 MAMNMFAKKDKV
+122 MAMNMFSKKDKV
-134 KQAGIALAGLGIVF
+134 RLAGIALAGLGLVF
-148 VGLNVMSGAM
+148 VGLNVMSEAM
-158 ENEQMHEALKNLLVK
+158 ENELMHEALKNLLAK
-173 VDNPFLLLIIG
+173 VSNPFLLLFVG
-184 ILFTALIQSSS
+184 VAFTALMQSSS
-195 AVTTILITM
+195 AVTTIVITM
-204 AAQGLVVGSGG
+204 ATQGLIVGNGG
-215 NCVLYVILG
+215 NSVLFVILG

-230 VTALISSIGTSTNAR
+230 VTALISSIGTSVNAR

-253 FNVIGTVI
+253 FNVIGTLI
-261 FMTMLL
+261 FMIVLL
-267 IWPSFQAKT
+267 AFPSFQKNT
-276 FERWFASPETQIAMF
+276 FERWFSSPETQIAMF

-302 FLPFTNWLVK
+302 FLPFTDLLVK
-312 LAMLIVPEKKKK
+312 LAMLIVPENKK
-324 PEETEEKETG
+324 EEEKEKEEDG
-334 EKFVYMDKR
+334 VKFVYMDKR
-343 FLNSPALAISQLKK
+343 FLTSPALAISQLKK

-371 TSFNGFINR
+371 TAFNGFIHR
-380 DMATAEQV
+380 DMSTVEKV
-388 AENNERIADLSKS
+388 AANNERIADLSKA

-426 NNVGDIVRV
+426 NNVGDIVRI

-441 LTKYTRKTV
+441 LTKYTKKTV
-450 NENLEFSPVVND
+450 NENLTFSPAVGT
-462 QLQEL
+462 QLTKM

-473 QYSLVKRI
+473 QYSLVKRV
-481 VLMKEYDMRTESD
+481 VLMKEYDLRNDSD
-494 KVEDKVD
+494 KVEDRVD
-501 NLRRTL
+501 NMRRSL
-507 IADHITRMKN
+507 ISDHIDRMQR
-517 GECHAEN
+517 GECNAEN

-543 YIAHSVDGVIG
+543 YVAHSVDGYVA

>member
-1 MDYVYSIIEI
+1 MDYVYSVITI

-36 LKKLFNK
+36 LKRLFNK
-43 TSDKKLVGVGLGA
+43 TSDKKMVGVGLGA
-56 ASTAVVQS
+56 AATAVVQS

-79 IMSLTQAT
+79 IMSLKQAA

-109 KLNTFFMIPVFVG
+109 NLNVFFMALAFIG
-122 MAMNMFAKKDKV
+122 MAMNMFSKKDKV
-134 KQAGIALAGLGIVF
+134 RLAGIALAGLGIVF
-148 VGLNVMSGAM
+148 VGLDVMSGAM
-158 ENEQMHEALKNLLVK
+158 EGEMIHAALETVLSKAT
-173 VDNPFLLLIIG
+173 NPVFLLFIG
-184 ILFTALIQSSS
+184 VAFTALIQSSS
-195 AVTTILITM
+195 AVTTIIIAM
-204 AAQGLVVGSGG
+204 AMQGLIVGGGG
-215 NCVLYVILG
+215 NAVLYVILG

-230 VTALISSIGTSTNAR
+230 VTALISSIGTSVNAR
-245 RASVIHLL
+245 RASIIHLL

-261 FMTMLL
+261 FMVVLL
-267 IWPSFQAKT
+267 IFPQFQEKT
-276 FERWFASPETQIAMF
+276 FERWFSSPETQIAMF
-291 HTFFNVVCTCL
+291 HTFFNVLCTL
-302 FLPFTNWLVK
+302 MFLPFTNVLVK
-312 LAMLIVPEKKKK
+312 LAILIVPET
-324 PEETEEKETG
+324 ETEEKAEEPESG
-334 EKFVYMDKR
+334 AKFVYMDKR

-371 TSFNGFINR
+371 TAFNGFIRR
-380 DMATAEQV
+380 DVSTVENV
-388 AENNERIADLSKS
+388 AANNEKIADLSKS

-416 DDEKKISAMH
+416 EDEKKISALH
-426 NNVGDIVRV
+426 NNVGDIVRI

-441 LTKYTRKTV
+441 LTKYTRKTI
-450 NENLEFSPVVND
+450 NENLTFSPVVGTK
-462 QLQEL
+462 LSEM

-481 VLMKEYDMRTESD
+481 VLMKEYNIMNESD
-494 KVEDKVD
+494 ETEDRVD
-501 NLRRTL
+501 NMRRSL
-507 IADHITRMKN
+507 IADHIDRMQR
-517 GECHAEN
+517 GECNAEN

-543 YIAHSVDGVIG
+543 YVAHSVDGFVS

>member
-1 MDYVYSIIEI
+1 MDYVYSVITI

-36 LKKLFNK
+36 LKRLFNK

-56 ASTAVVQS
+56 AATAVVQS

-79 IMSLTQAT
+79 IMSLKQAA

-109 KLNTFFMIPVFVG
+109 NLNVFFMAFAFAG
-122 MAMNMFAKKDKV
+122 MAMNMFSKKDKV
-134 KQAGIALAGLGIVF
+134 RLAGIALAGLGIVF
-148 VGLNVMSGAM
+148 VGLDVMSGAM
-158 ENEQMHEALKNLLVK
+158 EGERIHAALETVLSKAT
-173 VDNPFLLLIIG
+173 NPFFLLFIG
-184 ILFTALIQSSS
+184 VAFTALIQSSS
-195 AVTTILITM
+195 AVTTIIIAM
-204 AAQGLVVGSGG
+204 AMQGLIVGGGG
-215 NCVLYVILG
+215 NAVLYVILG

-230 VTALISSIGTSTNAR
+230 VTALISSIGTSVNAR
-245 RASVIHLL
+245 RASIIHLL
-253 FNVIGTVI
+253 FNVLGTVI
-261 FMTMLL
+261 FMVVLL
-267 IWPSFQAKT
+267 IFPQFQEKT
-276 FERWFASPETQIAMF
+276 FERWFSSPETQIAMF
-291 HTFFNVVCTCL
+291 HTFFNVLCTL
-302 FLPFTNWLVK
+302 MFLPFTNVLVK
-312 LAMLIVPEKKKK
+312 LAMLIVPETKTEEKA
-324 PEETEEKETG
+324 EETESG
-334 EKFVYMDKR
+334 AKFVYMDKR

-371 TSFNGFINR
+371 TAFNGFIRR
-380 DMATAEQV
+380 DVSTVENV
-388 AENNERIADLSKS
+388 AANNEKIADLSKS

-416 DDEKKISAMH
+416 EDEKKISALH
-426 NNVGDIVRV
+426 NNVGDIVRI

-441 LTKYTRKTV
+441 LTKYTRKTI
-450 NENLEFSPVVND
+450 NENLTFSPVVGTK
-462 QLQEL
+462 LSEM

-481 VLMKEYDMRTESD
+481 VLMKEYNIMNESD
-494 KVEDKVD
+494 ETEDRVD
-501 NLRRTL
+501 NMRRSL
-507 IADHITRMKN
+507 IADHIDRMQR
-517 GECHAEN
+517 GECNAEN

-543 YIAHSVDGVIG
+543 YVAHSVDGFVS

>member
-1 MDYVYSIIEI
+1 MEYVYSIIKI

-36 LKKLFNK
+36 LKRLFNK

-56 ASTAVVQS
+56 AATAVVQS

-79 IMSLTQAT
+79 IMSLKQAT
-87 TIIMGANI
+87 AIIMGANI

-109 KLNTFFMIPVFVG
+109 KLNVFFMIPVFVG
-122 MAMNMFAKKDKV
+122 MAMNMFSKKDKV
-134 KQAGIALAGLGIVF
+134 RLAGIALAGLGLVF
-148 VGLNVMSGAM
+148 VGLNVMSEAM
-158 ENEQMHEALKNLLVK
+158 ENELMHEALKNLLAK
-173 VDNPFLLLIIG
+173 VSNPFLLLFVG
-184 ILFTALIQSSS
+184 VAFTALMQSSS
-195 AVTTILITM
+195 AVTTIVITM
-204 AAQGLVVGSGG
+204 ATQGLIVGNGG
-215 NCVLYVILG
+215 NSVLFVILG

-230 VTALISSIGTSTNAR
+230 VTALISSIGTSVNAR

-253 FNVIGTVI
+253 FNVIGTLI
-261 FMTMLL
+261 FMIVLL
-267 IWPSFQAKT
+267 AFPSFQKNT
-276 FERWFASPETQIAMF
+276 FERWFSSPETQIAMF

-302 FLPFTNWLVK
+302 FLPFTDLLVK
-312 LAMLIVPEKKKK
+312 LAMLIVPENKK
-324 PEETEEKETG
+324 EEEKDKEEDG
-334 EKFVYMDKR
+334 VKFVYMDKR
-343 FLNSPALAISQLKK
+343 FLTSPALAISQLKK

-371 TSFNGFINR
+371 TAFNGFIHR
-380 DMATAEQV
+380 DMSTVEKV
-388 AENNERIADLSKS
+388 AANNERIADLSKA

-426 NNVGDIVRV
+426 NNVGDIVRI

-441 LTKYTRKTV
+441 LTKYTKKTV
-450 NENLEFSPVVND
+450 NENLTFSPAVGT
-462 QLQEL
+462 QLTKM

-473 QYSLVKRI
+473 QYSLVKRV
-481 VLMKEYDMRTESD
+481 VLMKEYDLRNDSD
-494 KVEDKVD
+494 KVEDRVD
-501 NLRRTL
+501 NMRRSL
-507 IADHITRMKN
+507 ISDHIDRMQR
-517 GECHAEN
+517 GECNAEN

-543 YIAHSVDGVIG
+543 YVAHSVDGYVA

>member
-1 MDYVYSIIEI
+1 MDYVYSVITI

-36 LKKLFNK
+36 LKRLFNK

-56 ASTAVVQS
+56 AATAVVQS

-79 IMSLTQAT
+79 IMSLKQAA

-109 KLNTFFMIPVFVG
+109 NLNVFFMALAFIG
-122 MAMNMFAKKDKV
+122 MAMNMFSKKDKV
-134 KQAGIALAGLGIVF
+134 RLAGIALAGLGIVF
-148 VGLNVMSGAM
+148 VGLDVMSGAM
-158 ENEQMHEALKNLLVK
+158 EGERIHAALETVLSKAT
-173 VDNPFLLLIIG
+173 NPVFLLFIG
-184 ILFTALIQSSS
+184 VAFTALIQSSS
-195 AVTTILITM
+195 AVTTIIIAM
-204 AAQGLVVGSGG
+204 AMQGLIVGGGG
-215 NCVLYVILG
+215 NAVLYVILG

-230 VTALISSIGTSTNAR
+230 VTALISSIGTSINAR
-245 RASVIHLL
+245 RASIIHLL
-253 FNVIGTVI
+253 FNVIGAVI
-261 FMTMLL
+261 FMVVLL
-267 IWPSFQAKT
+267 IFPQFQEKT
-276 FERWFASPETQIAMF
+276 FERWFSSPETQIAMF
-291 HTFFNVVCTCL
+291 HTFFNVLCTL
-302 FLPFTNWLVK
+302 MFLPFTNVLVK
-312 LAMLIVPEKKKK
+312 LAMLIVPETKTEEKA
-324 PEETEEKETG
+324 EETESG
-334 EKFVYMDKR
+334 AKFVYMDKR

-371 TSFNGFINR
+371 TAFNGFIRR
-380 DMATAEQV
+380 DVSTVENV
-388 AENNERIADLSKS
+388 AANNEKIADLSKS

-416 DDEKKISAMH
+416 EDEKKISALH
-426 NNVGDIVRV
+426 NNVGDIVRI

-441 LTKYTRKTV
+441 LTKYTRKTI
-450 NENLEFSPVVND
+450 NENLTFSPVVGTK
-462 QLQEL
+462 LSEM

-481 VLMKEYDMRTESD
+481 VLMKEYNIMNESD
-494 KVEDKVD
+494 ETEDRVD
-501 NLRRTL
+501 NMRRSL
-507 IADHITRMKN
+507 IADHIDRMQR
-517 GECHAEN
+517 GECNAEN

-543 YIAHSVDGVIG
+543 YVAHSVDGFVS

>member
-1 MDYVYSIIEI
+1 MDYVYSVITI

-36 LKKLFNK
+36 LKRLFNK

-56 ASTAVVQS
+56 AATAVVQS

-79 IMSLTQAT
+79 IMSLKQAA

-109 KLNTFFMIPVFVG
+109 NLNVFFMALAFIG
-122 MAMNMFAKKDKV
+122 MAMNMFSKKDKV
-134 KQAGIALAGLGIVF
+134 RLAGIALAGLGIVF
-148 VGLNVMSGAM
+148 VGLDVMSGAM
-158 ENEQMHEALKNLLVK
+158 EGEMIHAALETVLSKAT
-173 VDNPFLLLIIG
+173 NPVFLLFIG
-184 ILFTALIQSSS
+184 VAFTALIQSSS
-195 AVTTILITM
+195 AVTTIIIAM
-204 AAQGLVVGSGG
+204 AMQGLIVGGGG
-215 NCVLYVILG
+215 NAVLYVILG

-230 VTALISSIGTSTNAR
+230 VTALVSSIGTSVNAR
-245 RASVIHLL
+245 RASIIHLL

-261 FMTMLL
+261 FMVVLL
-267 IWPSFQAKT
+267 IFPQFQEKT
-276 FERWFASPETQIAMF
+276 FERWFSSPETQIAMF
-291 HTFFNVVCTCL
+291 HTFFNVLCTL
-302 FLPFTNWLVK
+302 MFLPFTNVLVK
-312 LAMLIVPEKKKK
+312 LAMLIVPETKTEEKA
-324 PEETEEKETG
+324 EETESG
-334 EKFVYMDKR
+334 AKFVYMDKR

-371 TSFNGFINR
+371 TAFNGFIRR
-380 DMATAEQV
+380 DVSTVENV
-388 AENNERIADLSKS
+388 AANNEKIADLSKS

-416 DDEKKISAMH
+416 EDEKKISALH
-426 NNVGDIVRV
+426 NNVGDIVRI

-441 LTKYTRKTV
+441 LTKYTRKTI
-450 NENLEFSPVVND
+450 NENLTFSPVVGTK
-462 QLQEL
+462 LSEM

-481 VLMKEYDMRTESD
+481 VLMKEYNIMNESD
-494 KVEDKVD
+494 ETEDRVD
-501 NLRRTL
+501 NMRRSL
-507 IADHITRMKN
+507 IADHIDRMQR
-517 GECHAEN
+517 GECNAEN

-543 YIAHSVDGVIG
+543 YVAHSVDGFVS

>member
-1 MDYVYSIIEI
+1 MDYVYSVITI

-36 LKKLFNK
+36 LKRLFNK

-56 ASTAVVQS
+56 AATAVVQS

-79 IMSLTQAT
+79 IMSLKQAA

-109 KLNTFFMIPVFVG
+109 NLNVFFMAFAFAG
-122 MAMNMFAKKDKV
+122 MAMNMFSKKDKV
-134 KQAGIALAGLGIVF
+134 RLAGIALAGLGIVF
-148 VGLNVMSGAM
+148 VGLDVMSGAM
-158 ENEQMHEALKNLLVK
+158 EGEMIHAALETVLSKAT
-173 VDNPFLLLIIG
+173 NPFFLLFIG
-184 ILFTALIQSSS
+184 VAFTALIQSSS
-195 AVTTILITM
+195 AVTTIIIAM
-204 AAQGLVVGSGG
+204 AMQGLIVGGGG
-215 NCVLYVILG
+215 NAVLYVILG

-230 VTALISSIGTSTNAR
+230 VTALISSIGTSVNAR
-245 RASVIHLL
+245 RASIIHLL

-261 FMTMLL
+261 FMVVLL
-267 IWPSFQAKT
+267 IFPQFQEKT
-276 FERWFASPETQIAMF
+276 FERWFSSPETQIAMF
-291 HTFFNVVCTCL
+291 HTFFNVLCTL
-302 FLPFTNWLVK
+302 MFLPFTNVLVK
-312 LAMLIVPEKKKK
+312 LAMLIVPETKTEEKA
-324 PEETEEKETG
+324 EETESG
-334 EKFVYMDKR
+334 AKFVYMDKR

-371 TSFNGFINR
+371 TAFNGFIRR
-380 DMATAEQV
+380 DVSTVEKV
-388 AENNERIADLSKS
+388 AVNNEKIADLSKS

-416 DDEKKISAMH
+416 DDEKKISALH
-426 NNVGDIVRV
+426 NNVGDIVRI

-441 LTKYTRKTV
+441 LTKYTRKTI
-450 NENLEFSPVVND
+450 NENLTFSPVVGTK
-462 QLQEL
+462 LSEM

-481 VLMKEYDMRTESD
+481 VLMKEYNIMNESD
-494 KVEDKVD
+494 ETEDRVD
-501 NLRRTL
+501 NMRRSL
-507 IADHITRMKN
+507 IADHIDRMQR
-517 GECHAEN
+517 GECNAEN

-543 YIAHSVDGVIG
+543 YVAHSVDGFVS

>member
-1 MDYVYSIIEI
+1 MDYVYSVITI

-36 LKKLFNK
+36 LKRLFNK

-56 ASTAVVQS
+56 AATAVVQS

-79 IMSLTQAT
+79 IMSLKQAA

-109 KLNTFFMIPVFVG
+109 NLNVFFMAFAFAG
-122 MAMNMFAKKDKV
+122 MAMNMFSKKDKV
-134 KQAGIALAGLGIVF
+134 RLAGIALAGLGIVF
-148 VGLNVMSGAM
+148 VGLDVMSGAM
-158 ENEQMHEALKNLLVK
+158 EGEMIHAALETVLSKAT
-173 VDNPFLLLIIG
+173 NPAFLLFIG
-184 ILFTALIQSSS
+184 IAFTALIQSSS
-195 AVTTILITM
+195 AVTTIIIAM
-204 AAQGLVVGSGG
+204 AMQGLIVGGGG
-215 NCVLYVILG
+215 NAVLYVILG

-230 VTALISSIGTSTNAR
+230 VTALISSIGTSVNAR
-245 RASVIHLL
+245 RASIIHLL
-253 FNVIGTVI
+253 FNVIGAVI
-261 FMTMLL
+261 FMVILL
-267 IWPSFQAKT
+267 IFPQFQEKT
-276 FERWFASPETQIAMF
+276 FERWFSSPETQIAMF
-291 HTFFNVVCTCL
+291 HTFFNVLCTL
-302 FLPFTNWLVK
+302 MFLPFTNVLVK
-312 LAMLIVPEKKKK
+312 LAMLIVPETKTEEKA
-324 PEETEEKETG
+324 EETESG
-334 EKFVYMDKR
+334 AKFVYMDKR

-371 TSFNGFINR
+371 TAFNGFIRR
-380 DMATAEQV
+380 DVSTVEKV
-388 AENNERIADLSKS
+388 AANNEQIADLSKS

-416 DDEKKISAMH
+416 EDEKKISALH
-426 NNVGDIVRV
+426 NNVGDIVRI

-441 LTKYTRKTV
+441 LTKYTRKTI
-450 NENLEFSPVVND
+450 NENLTFSPVVGTK
-462 QLQEL
+462 LSEM

-481 VLMKEYDMRTESD
+481 VLMKEYNIMNESD
-494 KVEDKVD
+494 ETEDRVD
-501 NLRRTL
+501 NMRRSL
-507 IADHITRMKN
+507 IADHIDRMQR
-517 GECHAEN
+517 GECNAEN

-543 YIAHSVDGVIG
+543 YVAHSVDGFVS

>member
-1 MDYVYSIIEI
+1 MDYVYSVITI

-36 LKKLFNK
+36 LKRLFNK
-43 TSDKKLVGVGLGA
+43 TSDKKMVGVGLGA
-56 ASTAVVQS
+56 AATAVVQS

-79 IMSLTQAT
+79 IMSLKQAA

-109 KLNTFFMIPVFVG
+109 NLNVFFMALAFIG
-122 MAMNMFAKKDKV
+122 MAMNMFSKKDKV
-134 KQAGIALAGLGIVF
+134 RLAGIALAGLGIVF
-148 VGLNVMSGAM
+148 VGLDVMSGAM
-158 ENEQMHEALKNLLVK
+158 EGEMIHAALETVLSKAT
-173 VDNPFLLLIIG
+173 NPVFLLFIG
-184 ILFTALIQSSS
+184 VAFTALIQSSS
-195 AVTTILITM
+195 AVTTIIIAM
-204 AAQGLVVGSGG
+204 AMQGLIVGGGG
-215 NCVLYVILG
+215 NAVLYVILG

-230 VTALISSIGTSTNAR
+230 VTALISSIGTSVNAR
-245 RASVIHLL
+245 RASIIHLL

-261 FMTMLL
+261 FMVVLL
-267 IWPSFQAKT
+267 IFPQFQEKT
-276 FERWFASPETQIAMF
+276 FERWFSSPETQIAMF
-291 HTFFNVVCTCL
+291 HTFFNVLCTL
-302 FLPFTNWLVK
+302 MFLPFTNVLVK
-312 LAMLIVPEKKKK
+312 LAILIVPETK
-324 PEETEEKETG
+324 TEEKAEEPESG
-334 EKFVYMDKR
+334 AKFVYMDKR

-371 TSFNGFINR
+371 TAFNGFIRR
-380 DMATAEQV
+380 DVSTVENV
-388 AENNERIADLSKS
+388 AANNEKIADLSKS

-416 DDEKKISAMH
+416 EDEKKISALH
-426 NNVGDIVRV
+426 NNVGDIVRI

-441 LTKYTRKTV
+441 LTKYTRKTI
-450 NENLEFSPVVND
+450 NENLTFSPVVGTK
-462 QLQEL
+462 LSEM

-481 VLMKEYDMRTESD
+481 VLMKEYNIMNESD
-494 KVEDKVD
+494 ETEDRVD
-501 NLRRTL
+501 NMRRSL
-507 IADHITRMKN
+507 IADHIDRMQR
-517 GECHAEN
+517 GECNAEN

-543 YIAHSVDGVIG
+543 YVAHSVDGFVS

>member
-1 MDYVYSIIEI
+1 MDYVYSVITI

-36 LKKLFNK
+36 LKRLFNK

-56 ASTAVVQS
+56 AATAVVQS

-79 IMSLTQAT
+79 IMSLKQAA

-109 KLNTFFMIPVFVG
+109 NLNVFFMAFAFAG
-122 MAMNMFAKKDKV
+122 MAMNMFSKKDKV
-134 KQAGIALAGLGIVF
+134 RLAGIALAGLGIVF
-148 VGLNVMSGAM
+148 VGLDVMSGAM
-158 ENEQMHEALKNLLVK
+158 EGEMIHAALETVLSKAT
-173 VDNPFLLLIIG
+173 NPAFLLFIG
-184 ILFTALIQSSS
+184 VAFTALIQSSS
-195 AVTTILITM
+195 AVTTIIIAM
-204 AAQGLVVGSGG
+204 AMQGLIVGGGG
-215 NCVLYVILG
+215 NAVLYVILG

-230 VTALISSIGTSTNAR
+230 VTALISSIGTSVNAR
-245 RASVIHLL
+245 RASIIHLL
-253 FNVIGTVI
+253 FNVIGAVI
-261 FMTMLL
+261 FMVVLL
-267 IWPSFQAKT
+267 IFPQFQEKT
-276 FERWFASPETQIAMF
+276 FERWFSSPETQIAMF
-291 HTFFNVVCTCL
+291 HTFFNVLCTL
-302 FLPFTNWLVK
+302 MFLPFTNVLVK
-312 LAMLIVPEKKKK
+312 LAMLIVPETKTEEKA
-324 PEETEEKETG
+324 EETESG
-334 EKFVYMDKR
+334 AKFVYMDKR

-371 TSFNGFINR
+371 TAFNGFIRR
-380 DMATAEQV
+380 DVSTVENV
-388 AENNERIADLSKS
+388 AANNEKIADLSKS

-416 DDEKKISAMH
+416 EDEKKISALH
-426 NNVGDIVRV
+426 NNVGDIVRI

-441 LTKYTRKTV
+441 LTKYTRKTI
-450 NENLEFSPVVND
+450 NENLTFSPVVGTK
-462 QLQEL
+462 LSEM

-481 VLMKEYDMRTESD
+481 VLMKEYNIMNESD
-494 KVEDKVD
+494 ETEDRVD
-501 NLRRTL
+501 NMRRSL
-507 IADHITRMKN
+507 IADHIERMQR
-517 GECHAEN
+517 GECNAEN

-543 YIAHSVDGVIG
+543 YVAHSVDGFVS

>member
-1 MDYVYSIIEI
+1 MDYVYSVITI

-36 LKKLFNK
+36 LKRLFNK

-56 ASTAVVQS
+56 AATAVVQS

-79 IMSLTQAT
+79 IMSLKQAA

-109 KLNTFFMIPVFVG
+109 NLNVFFMALAFIG
-122 MAMNMFAKKDKV
+122 MAMNMFSKKDKV
-134 KQAGIALAGLGIVF
+134 RLAGIALAGLGIVF
-148 VGLNVMSGAM
+148 VGLDVMSGAM
-158 ENEQMHEALKNLLVK
+158 EGEMIHAALETVLSKAT
-173 VDNPFLLLIIG
+173 NPVFLLFIG
-184 ILFTALIQSSS
+184 VAFTALIQSSS
-195 AVTTILITM
+195 AVTTIIIAM
-204 AAQGLVVGSGG
+204 AMQGLIVGGGG
-215 NCVLYVILG
+215 NAVLYVILG

-230 VTALISSIGTSTNAR
+230 VTALISSIGTSVNAR
-245 RASVIHLL
+245 RASIIHLL

-261 FMTMLL
+261 FMVVLL
-267 IWPSFQAKT
+267 IFPQFQEKT
-276 FERWFASPETQIAMF
+276 FERWFSSPETQIAMF
-291 HTFFNVVCTCL
+291 HTFFTVLCTL
-302 FLPFTNWLVK
+302 MFLPFTNVLVK
-312 LAMLIVPEKKKK
+312 LAILIVPETK
-324 PEETEEKETG
+324 TEEKAEEPESG
-334 EKFVYMDKR
+334 AKFVYMDKR

-371 TSFNGFINR
+371 TAFNGFIRR
-380 DMATAEQV
+380 DVSTVENV
-388 AENNERIADLSKS
+388 AANNEKIADLSKS

-416 DDEKKISAMH
+416 EDEKKISALH
-426 NNVGDIVRV
+426 NNVGDIVRI

-441 LTKYTRKTV
+441 LTKYTRKTI
-450 NENLEFSPVVND
+450 NENLTFSPVVGTK
-462 QLQEL
+462 LSEM

-481 VLMKEYDMRTESD
+481 VLMKEYNIMNESD
-494 KVEDKVD
+494 ETEDRVD
-501 NLRRTL
+501 NMRRSL
-507 IADHITRMKN
+507 IADHIDRMQR
-517 GECHAEN
+517 GECNAEN

-543 YIAHSVDGVIG
+543 YVAHSVDGFVS

>member
-1 MDYVYSIIEI
+1 MDYVYSVITI

-36 LKKLFNK
+36 LKRLFNK

-56 ASTAVVQS
+56 AATAVVQS

-79 IMSLTQAT
+79 IMSLKQAA

-109 KLNTFFMIPVFVG
+109 NLNVFFMALAFIG
-122 MAMNMFAKKDKV
+122 MAMNMFSKKDKV
-134 KQAGIALAGLGIVF
+134 RLAGIALAGLGIVF
-148 VGLNVMSGAM
+148 VGLDVMSGAM
-158 ENEQMHEALKNLLVK
+158 EGEMIHAALETVLSKAT
-173 VDNPFLLLIIG
+173 NPAFLLFIG
-184 ILFTALIQSSS
+184 VAFTALIQSSS
-195 AVTTILITM
+195 AVTTIIIAM
-204 AAQGLVVGSGG
+204 AMQGLIVGGGG
-215 NCVLYVILG
+215 NAVLYVILG

-230 VTALISSIGTSTNAR
+230 VTALISSIGTSINAR
-245 RASVIHLL
+245 RASIIHLL

-261 FMTMLL
+261 FMVVLL
-267 IWPSFQAKT
+267 IFPQFQEKT
-276 FERWFASPETQIAMF
+276 FERWFSSPETQIAMF
-291 HTFFNVVCTCL
+291 HTFFNVLCTL
-302 FLPFTNWLVK
+302 MFLPFTNVLVK
-312 LAMLIVPEKKKK
+312 LAMLIVPETKTEEKA
-324 PEETEEKETG
+324 EETESG
-334 EKFVYMDKR
+334 AKFVYMDKR

-371 TSFNGFINR
+371 TAFNGFIRR
-380 DMATAEQV
+380 DVSTVENV
-388 AENNERIADLSKS
+388 AANNEKIADLSKS

-416 DDEKKISAMH
+416 EDEKKISALH
-426 NNVGDIVRV
+426 NNVGDIVRI

-441 LTKYTRKTV
+441 LTKYTRKTI
-450 NENLEFSPVVND
+450 NENLTFSPVVGTK
-462 QLQEL
+462 LSEM

-481 VLMKEYDMRTESD
+481 VLMKEYNIMNESD
-494 KVEDKVD
+494 ETEDRVD
-501 NLRRTL
+501 NMRRSL
-507 IADHITRMKN
+507 IADHIDRMQR
-517 GECHAEN
+517 GECNAEN

-543 YIAHSVDGVIG
+543 YVAHSVDGFVS

>member
-1 MDYVYSIIEI
+1 MDYVYSVITI

-36 LKKLFNK
+36 LKRLFNK

-56 ASTAVVQS
+56 AATAVVQS

-79 IMSLTQAT
+79 IMSLKQAA

-109 KLNTFFMIPVFVG
+109 NLNVFFMAFAFAG
-122 MAMNMFAKKDKV
+122 MAMNMFSKKDKV
-134 KQAGIALAGLGIVF
+134 RLAGIALAGLGIVF
-148 VGLNVMSGAM
+148 VGLDVMSGAM
-158 ENEQMHEALKNLLVK
+158 EGEMIHAALETVLSKAT
-173 VDNPFLLLIIG
+173 NPVFLLFIG
-184 ILFTALIQSSS
+184 VAFTALIQSSS
-195 AVTTILITM
+195 AVTTIIIAM
-204 AAQGLVVGSGG
+204 AMQGLIVGGGG
-215 NCVLYVILG
+215 NAVLYVILG

-230 VTALISSIGTSTNAR
+230 VTALISSIGTSVNAR
-245 RASVIHLL
+245 RASIIHLL

-261 FMTMLL
+261 FMVVLL
-267 IWPSFQAKT
+267 IFPQFQEKT
-276 FERWFASPETQIAMF
+276 FERWFSSPETQIAMF
-291 HTFFNVVCTCL
+291 HTFFNVLCTL
-302 FLPFTNWLVK
+302 MFLPFTNVLVK
-312 LAMLIVPEKKKK
+312 LAMLIVPETKTEEKA
-324 PEETEEKETG
+324 EETESG
-334 EKFVYMDKR
+334 AKFVYMDKR

-371 TSFNGFINR
+371 TAFNGFIRR
-380 DMATAEQV
+380 DVSTVENV
-388 AENNERIADLSKS
+388 AANNEQIADLSKS

-416 DDEKKISAMH
+416 EDEKKISALH
-426 NNVGDIVRV
+426 NNVGDIVRI

-441 LTKYTRKTV
+441 LTKYTRKTI
-450 NENLEFSPVVND
+450 NENLTFSPVVGTK
-462 QLQEL
+462 LSEM

-481 VLMKEYDMRTESD
+481 VLMKEYNIMNESD
-494 KVEDKVD
+494 ETEDRVD
-501 NLRRTL
+501 NMRRSL
-507 IADHITRMKN
+507 IADHIDRMQR
-517 GECHAEN
+517 GECNAEN

-543 YIAHSVDGVIG
+543 YVAHSVDGFVS

>member
-1 MDYVYSIIEI
+1 MDYVYSVITI

-36 LKKLFNK
+36 LKRLFNK

-56 ASTAVVQS
+56 AATAVVQS

-79 IMSLTQAT
+79 IMSLKQAA

-109 KLNTFFMIPVFVG
+109 NINVFFMALAFIG
-122 MAMNMFAKKDKV
+122 MAMNMFSKKDKV
-134 KQAGIALAGLGIVF
+134 RLAGIALAGLGIVF
-148 VGLNVMSGAM
+148 VGLDVMSGAM
-158 ENEQMHEALKNLLVK
+158 EGEMIHAALETVLSKAT
-173 VDNPFLLLIIG
+173 NPVFLLFIG
-184 ILFTALIQSSS
+184 VAFTALIQSSS
-195 AVTTILITM
+195 AVTTIIIAM
-204 AAQGLVVGSGG
+204 AMQGLIVGGG
-215 NCVLYVILG
+215 NAVLYVILG

-230 VTALISSIGTSTNAR
+230 VTALISSIGTSVNAR
-245 RASVIHLL
+245 RASIIHLL

-261 FMTMLL
+261 FMVVLL
-267 IWPSFQAKT
+267 IFPQFQEKT
-276 FERWFASPETQIAMF
+276 FERWFSSPETQIAMF
-291 HTFFNVVCTCL
+291 HTFFNVLCTL
-302 FLPFTNWLVK
+302 MFLPFTNVLVK
-312 LAMLIVPEKKKK
+312 LAILIVPETK
-324 PEETEEKETG
+324 TEEKAEEPESG
-334 EKFVYMDKR
+334 AKFVYMDKR

-371 TSFNGFINR
+371 TAFNGFIRR
-380 DMATAEQV
+380 DVSTVENV
-388 AENNERIADLSKS
+388 AANNEKIADLSKS

-416 DDEKKISAMH
+416 EDEKKISALH
-426 NNVGDIVRV
+426 NNVGDIVRI

-441 LTKYTRKTV
+441 LTKYTRKTI
-450 NENLEFSPVVND
+450 NENLTFSPVVGTK
-462 QLQEL
+462 LSEM

-481 VLMKEYDMRTESD
+481 VLMKEYNIMNESD
-494 KVEDKVD
+494 ETEDRVD
-501 NLRRTL
+501 NMRRSL
-507 IADHITRMKN
+507 IADHIDRMQR
-517 GECHAEN
+517 GECNAEN

-543 YIAHSVDGVIG
+543 YVAHSVDGFVS

>member
-1 MDYVYSIIEI
+1 MDYVYSVITI

-36 LKKLFNK
+36 LKRLFNK

-56 ASTAVVQS
+56 AATAVVQS

-79 IMSLTQAT
+79 IMSLKQAA

-109 KLNTFFMIPVFVG
+109 NLNVFFMAFAFAG
-122 MAMNMFAKKDKV
+122 MAMNMFSKKDKV
-134 KQAGIALAGLGIVF
+134 RLAGIALAGLGIVF
-148 VGLNVMSGAM
+148 VGLDVMSGAM
-158 ENEQMHEALKNLLVK
+158 EGEMIHAALETVLSKAT
-173 VDNPFLLLIIG
+173 NPAFLLFIG
-184 ILFTALIQSSS
+184 VAFTALIQSSS
-195 AVTTILITM
+195 AVTTIIIAM
-204 AAQGLVVGSGG
+204 AMQGLIVGGGG
-215 NCVLYVILG
+215 NAVLYVILG

-230 VTALISSIGTSTNAR
+230 VTALISSIGTSVNAR
-245 RASVIHLL
+245 RASIIHLL

-261 FMTMLL
+261 FMVVLL
-267 IWPSFQAKT
+267 IFPQFQEKT
-276 FERWFASPETQIAMF
+276 FERWFSSPETQIAMF
-291 HTFFNVVCTCL
+291 HTFFNVLCTL
-302 FLPFTNWLVK
+302 MFLPFTNVLVK
-312 LAMLIVPEKKKK
+312 LAMLIVPETKTEEKA
-324 PEETEEKETG
+324 EETESG
-334 EKFVYMDKR
+334 AKFVYMDKR

-371 TSFNGFINR
+371 TAFNGFIRR
-380 DMATAEQV
+380 DVSTVENV
-388 AENNERIADLSKS
+388 AANNEKIADLSKS

-416 DDEKKISAMH
+416 EDEKKISALH
-426 NNVGDIVRV
+426 NNVGDIVRI

-441 LTKYTRKTV
+441 LTKYTRKTI
-450 NENLEFSPVVND
+450 NENLTFSPVVGTK
-462 QLQEL
+462 LSEM

-481 VLMKEYDMRTESD
+481 VLMKEYNIMNESD
-494 KVEDKVD
+494 ETEDRVD
-501 NLRRTL
+501 NMRRSL
-507 IADHITRMKN
+507 IADHIDRMQR
-517 GECHAEN
+517 GECNAEN

-543 YIAHSVDGVIG
+543 YVAHSVDGFVS

>member
-1 MDYVYSIIEI
+1 MDYVYSVITI

-36 LKKLFNK
+36 LKRLFNK

-56 ASTAVVQS
+56 AATAVVQS

-79 IMSLTQAT
+79 IMSLKQAA

-109 KLNTFFMIPVFVG
+109 NLNVFFMALAFIG
-122 MAMNMFAKKDKV
+122 MAMNMFSKKDKV
-134 KQAGIALAGLGIVF
+134 RLAGIALAGLGIVF
-148 VGLNVMSGAM
+148 VGLDVMSGAM
-158 ENEQMHEALKNLLVK
+158 EGEMIHAALETVLSKAT
-173 VDNPFLLLIIG
+173 NPVFLLFIG
-184 ILFTALIQSSS
+184 VAFTALIQSSS
-195 AVTTILITM
+195 AVTTIIIAM
-204 AAQGLVVGSGG
+204 AMQGLIVGGGG
-215 NCVLYVILG
+215 NAVLYVILG

-230 VTALISSIGTSTNAR
+230 VTALISSIGTSVNAR
-245 RASVIHLL
+245 RASIIHLL

-261 FMTMLL
+261 FMVVLL
-267 IWPSFQAKT
+267 IFPQFQEKT
-276 FERWFASPETQIAMF
+276 FERWFSSPETQIAMF
-291 HTFFNVVCTCL
+291 HTFFNVLCTL
-302 FLPFTNWLVK
+302 MFLPFTNVLVK
-312 LAMLIVPEKKKK
+312 LAMLIVPETK
-324 PEETEEKETG
+324 TEEKAEKTESG
-334 EKFVYMDKR
+334 AKFVYMDKR

-371 TSFNGFINR
+371 TAFNGFIRR
-380 DMATAEQV
+380 DVSTVENV
-388 AENNERIADLSKS
+388 AANNEKIADLSKS

-416 DDEKKISAMH
+416 EDEKKISALH
-426 NNVGDIVRV
+426 NNVGDIVRI

-441 LTKYTRKTV
+441 LTKYTRKTI
-450 NENLEFSPVVND
+450 NENLTFSPVVGTK
-462 QLQEL
+462 LSEM

-481 VLMKEYDMRTESD
+481 VLMKEYNIMNESD
-494 KVEDKVD
+494 ETEDRVD
-501 NLRRTL
+501 NMRRSL
-507 IADHITRMKN
+507 IADHIDRMQR
-517 GECHAEN
+517 GECNAEN

-543 YIAHSVDGVIG
+543 YVAHSVDGFVS